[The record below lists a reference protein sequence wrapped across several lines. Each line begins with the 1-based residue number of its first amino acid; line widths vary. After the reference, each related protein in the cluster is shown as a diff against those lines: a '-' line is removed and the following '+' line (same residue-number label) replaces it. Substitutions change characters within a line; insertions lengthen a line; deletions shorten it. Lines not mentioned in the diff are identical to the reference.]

1 MCCSCVSILI
11 IRICPSRIISIS
23 INCLF
28 PFHRNHRWDSLHLS
42 LFLWHFIHTSFT
54 CIYCEN
60 QTNLSDSLVFY
71 QIFLY
76 FLCYTYTYKLG
87 FPRNRSSKKIKQ
99 QQKSTWVIFRDP
111 SSPFATVNFWTSEF
125 KCGQTIY
132 MVPHNGN
139 CVKLQKP
146 WVISYERLIHIL
158 HFTRCI

>member
-1 MCCSCVSILI
+1 M
-11 IRICPSRIISIS
+11 
-23 INCLF
+23 
-28 PFHRNHRWDSLHLS
+28 
-42 LFLWHFIHTSFT
+42 LFLRINFDHTNLPVTHNFHINKLPLSFPPESPLGLALFVIIFIHTSFT

-111 SSPFATVNFWTSEF
+111 SSSFATANFWTSEF